1 MNTLVMFVNQQ
12 LKPKAL
18 TKINKYMQTYKAYV
32 MYAKT
37 GNNYEIVTFYHRI
50 YQLLSTNDFYQ
61 EKEMDLINND
71 EQAQSLGMLELCAN
85 FSKKID
91 KSTIFQ

>member
-50 YQLLSTNDFYQ
+50 Y
-61 EKEMDLINND
+61 
-71 EQAQSLGMLELCAN
+71 
-85 FSKKID
+85 
-91 KSTIFQ
+91 